1 MLNFGILGAGDIA
14 HAMATTISQ
23 MKSVNMYAIASRSM
37 EKAEKYQK
45 QYGMEKAYGSYEELA
60 QDEKVDVIYIA
71 TPHSFHYEQ
80 ARMCLN
86 YGKHVLCEKAFTV
99 NAQQAEGLIK
109 LSEQKGLFL
118 GEAMWTR
125 FMPITEKLAGI
136 LNDRIIGEVTYMTA
150 NLNFPM
156 MNKAR
161 LVDPMLAGGA
171 LLDVGVY
178 PLTMAAI
185 VMGKDIKDIRTTA
198 VLTEEGVD
206 KMGQYTLL
214 YKSGK
219 IADLNGGMCSFG
231 DGNAVIYGTAGHIL
245 VEGVNCPQ
253 RITVFDC
260 GGNVI
265 KQLKK
270 EKQISGYEYEIE
282 ACARAIQKGALEC
295 PQMPH
300 SETLRMMKLMDKIR
314 EKMGVKYPFEQ

>member
-118 GEAMWTR
+118 GELCWM
-125 FMPITEKLAGI
+125 
-136 LNDRIIGEVTYMTA
+136 
-150 NLNFPM
+150 
-156 MNKAR
+156 
-161 LVDPMLAGGA
+161 
-171 LLDVGVY
+171 
-178 PLTMAAI
+178 
-185 VMGKDIKDIRTTA
+185 
-198 VLTEEGVD
+198 
-206 KMGQYTLL
+206 
-214 YKSGK
+214 
-219 IADLNGGMCSFG
+219 
-231 DGNAVIYGTAGHIL
+231 
-245 VEGVNCPQ
+245 
-253 RITVFDC
+253 
-260 GGNVI
+260 
-265 KQLKK
+265 
-270 EKQISGYEYEIE
+270 
-282 ACARAIQKGALEC
+282 
-295 PQMPH
+295 
-300 SETLRMMKLMDKIR
+300 
-314 EKMGVKYPFEQ
+314 